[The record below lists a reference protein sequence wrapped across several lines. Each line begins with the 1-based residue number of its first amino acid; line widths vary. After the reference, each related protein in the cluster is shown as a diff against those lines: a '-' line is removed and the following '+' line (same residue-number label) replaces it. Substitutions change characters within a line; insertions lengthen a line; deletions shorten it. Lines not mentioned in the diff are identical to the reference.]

1 MSDTSPSTQPEAA
14 MIAAELSV
22 IQGYHAHIYFD
33 QSTDEQAQTLIEQA
47 RQRFEISVG
56 RMHRR
61 PVGPHPCWSCQL
73 SFAPA
78 EFGRFIPWLVL
89 HRAGLVVFV
98 HPLTGD
104 AMFDHRDAAVWLG
117 EAQPLDL
124 SVLN

>member
-1 MSDTSPSTQPEAA
+1 MSDIPLSPQPEAGTL
-14 MIAAELSV
+14 AAELAV

-33 QSTDEQAQTLIEQA
+33 QATELQAQALIEQA
-47 RQRFEISVG
+47 RQRFDISVG
-56 RMHRR
+56 RMHCR

-73 SFAPA
+73 SFSPA
-78 EFGRFIPWLVL
+78 GFGRIIPWLVL

-104 AMFDHRDAAVWLG
+104 AMFDHRDAALWLG

-124 SVLN
+124 SVLG